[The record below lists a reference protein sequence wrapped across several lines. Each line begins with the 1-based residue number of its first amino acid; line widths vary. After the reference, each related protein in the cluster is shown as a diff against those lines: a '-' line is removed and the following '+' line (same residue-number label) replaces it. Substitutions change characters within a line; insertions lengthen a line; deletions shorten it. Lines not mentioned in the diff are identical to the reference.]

1 MKKPTFEIAMKKLE
15 IIVNKLESGNES
27 LESSL
32 KLFEEGMKLSSF
44 CYNTLE
50 SAEQRII
57 KLTDIEL
64 KKKLDAGE

>member
-15 IIVNKLESGNES
+15 TIVNKLESGNES

-50 SAEQRII
+50 SAEQRIV

-64 KKKLDAGE
+64 KKKLDTGE

>member
-15 IIVNKLESGNES
+15 TIVNKLESGNES

-32 KLFEEGMKLSSF
+32 KLFEEGMRLSSF

-50 SAEQRII
+50 NAEQRIV

-64 KKKLDAGE
+64 KKKLDVGE